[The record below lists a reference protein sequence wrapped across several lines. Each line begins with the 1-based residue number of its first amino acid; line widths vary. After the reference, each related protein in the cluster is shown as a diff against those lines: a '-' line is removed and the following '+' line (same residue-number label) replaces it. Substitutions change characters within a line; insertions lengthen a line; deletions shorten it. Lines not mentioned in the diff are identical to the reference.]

1 MQSIEHHFNEDGIN
15 HGGDC
20 CYYKN
25 NGKDK
30 LLITIG
36 ESWTW
41 GDSLEDHGY
50 NRLDCV
56 WGNKLS
62 TMLDTDWINIA
73 RKGASNLW
81 IFYQI
86 EELIRYGKLDYD
98 HIQIVTC
105 CTEWGREYNENWE
118 WHDQKPLLQHPLE
131 QNKRLIDY
139 ATESLQK
146 LDTDILLT
154 HNFCDP
160 SFWQHNLPQLDKN
173 WIEITCE
180 NLNMGYDFVV
190 PTIAHY
196 DKLRKTEIKLEDLVR
211 LQDKSLRLV
220 DFLTNS
226 KYNYNKASKHPT
238 PESHKF
244 WANYIYDNLQGKQ

>member
-15 HGGDC
+15 HGEDC

-86 EELIRYGKLDYD
+86 
-98 HIQIVTC
+98 
-105 CTEWGREYNENWE
+105 
-118 WHDQKPLLQHPLE
+118 
-131 QNKRLIDY
+131 
-139 ATESLQK
+139 S
-146 LDTDILLT
+146 
-154 HNFCDP
+154 
-160 SFWQHNLPQLDKN
+160 
-173 WIEITCE
+173 
-180 NLNMGYDFVV
+180 
-190 PTIAHY
+190 
-196 DKLRKTEIKLEDLVR
+196 
-211 LQDKSLRLV
+211 
-220 DFLTNS
+220 
-226 KYNYNKASKHPT
+226 
-238 PESHKF
+238 
-244 WANYIYDNLQGKQ
+244 